1 MGCTAEG
8 ITWAGFHGVLYE
20 VEYRE
25 GQAEIDLSKC
35 NGTCV
40 SSSSSSSDEGDE
52 DSGDDE
58 LAAALALSMRDAGH
72 GVTDTAAVAELV
84 SWGFD
89 ESAVRSAL
97 EAAGGDKEA
106 AANMLLG

>member
-1 MGCTAEG
+1 
-8 ITWAGFHGVLYE
+8 
-20 VEYRE
+20 
-25 GQAEIDLSKC
+25 
-35 NGTCV
+35 
-40 SSSSSSSDEGDE
+40 
-52 DSGDDE
+52 
-58 LAAALALSMRDAGH
+58 MRDAGH
-72 GVTDTAAVAELV
+72 GVTDAAAVAELV

>member
-1 MGCTAEG
+1 M
-8 ITWAGFHGVLYE
+8 
-20 VEYRE
+20 
-25 GQAEIDLSKC
+25 
-35 NGTCV
+35 

-72 GVTDTAAVAELV
+72 GVTDAAAVAELV